1 MTSKRKRTAYEE
13 IGERIRDIRK
23 RKGLTQAQL
32 VGGEITRNMLSR
44 IENGVALPSLPT
56 LCAIADGLG
65 VPASLLLGELD
76 GYESYKLGAKLRTL
90 VDSGNFEAA
99 IKLFESNSHADITED
114 IKFSLANAFIGYA
127 DICYA
132 GGRMN
137 EAKAFLDKARAISD
151 VNDQARVLYGLI
163 AISELADT
171 GVEAYDSDEKIKELA
186 FDSNVK
192 ALYLYA
198 LKSLDKLS
206 KEEYAKPHEKAE
218 ELCAFFSPIIEALS
232 DSGYR
237 AHIDAK
243 LDMISADYLSAKAK
257 LIKALSHELTVPL
270 LWSIYTDL
278 EFCCKCCYDFEN
290 AYKYSTL
297 RLELVAKIK

>member
-1 MTSKRKRTAYEE
+1 MSSKKKRAAYEK
-13 IGERIRDIRK
+13 IGERIREIRK

-56 LCAIADGLG
+56 LYAISDGLG

-76 GYESYKLGAKLRTL
+76 GYESYKLGAELRTL
-90 VDSGNFEAA
+90 VDRGEYKSA
-99 IKLFESNSHADITED
+99 IKLFESNGFDDVTED
-114 IKFSLANAFIGYA
+114 IKASLAAAFIGYA
-127 DICYA
+127 EICYNS
-132 GGRMN
+132 GKIS
-137 EAKAFLDKARAISD
+137 EAKSLLDKASVISD
-151 VNDQARVLYGLI
+151 TNERAHVLYGLI
-163 AISELADT
+163 GISGLTDTDINFDNSDKAI
-171 GVEAYDSDEKIKELA
+171 KKLA
-186 FDSNVK
+186 FDSNAK

-198 LKSLDKLS
+198 LKALDEIS
-206 KEEYAKPHEKAE
+206 KTEYAKPHEKAE
-218 ELCAFFSPIIEALS
+218 ELCERFSPIVEALNEG
-232 DSGYR
+232 GYKS
-237 AHIDAK
+237 HIDAK

-257 LIKALSHELTVPL
+257 LIKALSYELTVPL

-297 RLELVAKIK
+297 RIELMSKIK